1 MPYVCKGEII
11 LHEISELH
19 YYPQSALK
27 REISQSREG
36 TRHYNTN
43 MSSGRMR
50 LGIFP
55 LTQKGDYY
63 QYRRCKNTFHP
74 QKIFSLLSLYTL
86 RGESLYMQMLSKHQ
100 IPNFIYPSVLLLL
113 APNCIFSEM
122 MPNVRL
128 F

>member
-63 QYRRCKNTFHP
+63 VPQMQEHVSPSKNLLL
-74 QKIFSLLSLYTL
+74 LLSLYTL